1 MQIPN
6 AFVSEHP
13 NTCSDPDKGRKR
25 MLWVCQGPGPRTL
38 SRDWKL
44 KLESFFQALLTPLP
58 DTRNGASGQPE
69 AAQDRDPGNGCGNER
84 GPEAGVQEAEKGSE
98 DVGRAYP
105 ESF

>member
-1 MQIPN
+1 M
-6 AFVSEHP
+6 
-13 NTCSDPDKGRKR
+13 
-25 MLWVCQGPGPRTL
+25 PGPQLGACNFTGL
-38 SRDWKL
+38 GGS
-44 KLESFFQALLTPLP
+44 QAAVCKKC
-58 DTRNGASGQPE
+58 GFWQPE

>member
-1 MQIPN
+1 MQIPD
-6 AFVSEHP
+6 AFVSEYP
-13 NTCSDPDKGRKR
+13 NTCSDPDKGQEDAVG
-25 MLWVCQGPGPRTL
+25 MPGSGPRTL

-44 KLESFFQALLTPLP
+44 KAGKFLPGSSNSLP
-58 DTRNGASGQPE
+58 DTRNGASGRPE